1 MLIINN
7 PEDVSDQVLQGA
19 TFLHSDIIEKIP
31 NSNIIVQKHF
41 SKDQVALIGGGGSGH
56 EPSDFG
62 FVGDGMLTA
71 CVNGKIFQ
79 PALAEEVLRAIKDTY
94 TEHGVLLIVKNFESD
109 LSVCLEAE
117 KLAKKEGM
125 LVDHV
130 IVNDDCS
137 IEKSN
142 NYKKR
147 RRGVSGTVLIH
158 KLLGAAAKE
167 GKSLVEL
174 KQLGDK
180 MVHAMNTLG
189 VATASGTCIET
200 PNKPLFEL
208 PEQHISYGVGIHG
221 EAGYRVEPFRSSEN
235 LANELLNK
243 LIDFY
248 DVNEESQFAIL
259 INGMGA
265 TTAMELAIFA
275 HDVSRL
281 SVLNELNISFVKAGS
296 FLTSTNMSGVSL
308 TLLKLQENSWLRFL
322 EAPTSA
328 FAW

>member
-1 MLIINN
+1 MLIINK

-41 SKDQVALIGGGGSGH
+41 SKNQVALIGGGGIGH

-79 PALAEEVLRAIKDTY
+79 PAPAKEILRAIKSVY
-94 TEHGVLLIVKNFESD
+94 TKYGVLIIIKNFERD
-109 LSVCLEAE
+109 LNVCLEAE
-117 KLAKKEGM
+117 KLAREEGM
-125 LVDHV
+125 QVDHV

-137 IEKSN
+137 IEKRD

-147 RRGVSGTVLIH
+147 RRGVSGTVLVH
-158 KLLGAAAKE
+158 KILGAAAKE
-167 GKSLVEL
+167 GKSLAEL
-174 KQLGDK
+174 KEIGDK
-180 MVHAMNTLG
+180 VVYAMNTLG